1 MEKIKYKFLKM
12 QNSRLIE
19 ESLKQ
24 QITFFSNVE
33 IFVENQTHT
42 FRDVLKCKRNWRV
55 SKKSFSTFI
64 FEHSFAR
71 CLVVMIYMFA
81 LQITSCPF

>member
-24 QITFFSNVE
+24 QITFF
-33 IFVENQTHT
+33 Q
-42 FRDVLKCKRNWRV
+42 
-55 SKKSFSTFI
+55 
-64 FEHSFAR
+64 
-71 CLVVMIYMFA
+71 M
-81 LQITSCPF
+81 